1 MQNARSLKAKC
12 STGVKVFVFKNSD
25 SQDSEVRWK
34 TVDRITK
41 WTEIADLQSHSFKQ
55 TMDKVYGDKM
65 QLVSLSTGV
74 SIYIKLKF
82 RHLVALSPS
91 KRIYAILCKWNLVS
105 GIISVW
111 QSLPFE
117 KKVSAQKNC
126 TRLLML
132 CYLHL
137 KKYTLTSVS
146 MFWTLKLRIHHSH
159 VEASRSSLAKCSPRN
174 LSSCSPSAFPF

>member
-1 MQNARSLKAKC
+1 MLIRSIRSCSAR
-12 STGVKVFVFKNSD
+12 
-25 SQDSEVRWK
+25 Q
-34 TVDRITK
+34 
-41 WTEIADLQSHSFKQ
+41 
-55 TMDKVYGDKM
+55 KVYGDKM

-137 KKYTLTSVS
+137 KKYTL
-146 MFWTLKLRIHHSH
+146 FHRHSLCLH
-159 VEASRSSLAKCSPRN
+159 GLDVEDEDPPQLMLPCCVDAWSSYAFLFFSFC
-174 LSSCSPSAFPF
+174 LSFLCWVYIIFCMPCL